1 MTTSVSPDTRRMW
14 LAARGPLA
22 ILLVIIAVAI
32 VLTLLRSH
40 SEGGRLDPRSAD
52 PNGSRALAQVLGDYG
67 VDVRPMHTLATT
79 SRAARD
85 ATVLITHPNTLDP
98 ADLKR
103 LSTIAEGL
111 VVIAPNQAL
120 ARAVDPDIDVT
131 GHTADDTHAPD
142 CALADEAGDAT
153 TGGIGYRTP
162 NGELCYPTSAGAAL
176 VRYDHDGTPVTLLGT
191 ATPLTNDAL
200 DEAGNAALTMRL
212 LGERERLVWYV
223 PSPSDPALRDGTS
236 SLLSLLPRG
245 WHYGIAT
252 LAIAAVLL
260 ALWRARRLGPVVTEP
275 LPVVVH
281 AAETTEGR
289 ARLYRRA
296 GAADHAAEALRDA
309 ARHRIAASAGLTA
322 DTGHETREAIV
333 AAASRSGRPA
343 DEVHWLLY
351 GPAPSD
357 DAALVRLAAE
367 LDRLENE
374 VRQA

>member
-1 MTTSVSPDTRRMW
+1 MTAGSTQVSPDTRRVW

-22 ILLVIIAVAI
+22 MLLVIVAAAI
-32 VLTLLRSH
+32 VLTLMRGH
-40 SEGGRLDPRSAD
+40 SEGGALDPRSAA

-67 VDVRPMHTLATT
+67 VDVRPMHTLATA
-79 SRAARD
+79 SRAAHG
-85 ATVLITHPNTLDP
+85 ATVLVTHPNTLDP
-98 ADLKR
+98 ADVKR
-103 LSTIAEGL
+103 LSTIAESL
-111 VVIAPNQAL
+111 VLIAPNQRL
-120 ARAVDPDIDVT
+120 ARAVDSDIDVT
-131 GHTADDTHAPD
+131 GQAAETTHAPE
-142 CALADEAGDAT
+142 CALADAAGDAT
-153 TGGIGYRTP
+153 TGGVGYRTP
-162 NGELCYPTSAGAAL
+162 NGELCYPTEAGASL
-176 VRYDHDGTPVTLLGT
+176 VRYDDGTPVTLLGT
-191 ATPLTNDAL
+191 ATPLTNEAL

-223 PSPSDPALRDGTS
+223 PSPTDPTLRDGS
-236 SLLSLLPRG
+236 ASLLSLLPSG
-245 WHYGIAT
+245 WRYGIAT

-289 ARLYRRA
+289 AQLYRRV

-322 DTGHETREAIV
+322 DAGPV
-333 AAASRSGRPA
+333 AVVAVASRGGRSP

-357 DAALVRLAAE
+357 DAALVRLATE

>member
-1 MTTSVSPDTRRMW
+1 MTDSSTPVSPDTRRVW

-22 ILLVIIAVAI
+22 MLLVIVAAAI
-32 VLTLLRSH
+32 VLALVRGH
-40 SEGGRLDPRSAD
+40 SEGGALDPRSAA

-79 SRAARD
+79 SRAAGG
-85 ATVLITHPNTLDP
+85 ATVLVTHPNTLDP
-98 ADLKR
+98 ADIKR
-103 LSTIAEGL
+103 LSTIAESL
-111 VVIAPNQAL
+111 VLIAPNQRL
-120 ARAVDPDIDVT
+120 ARAVDPDVEVT
-131 GHTADDTHAPD
+131 GHTADTTHAPE
-142 CALADEAGDAT
+142 CALADAAGDAT
-153 TGGIGYRTP
+153 TGGVGYRTP
-162 NGELCYPTSAGAAL
+162 NAELCYPTGDGSSL
-176 VRYDHDGTPVTLLGT
+176 VRYDDGGTPVTLLGT
-191 ATPLTNDAL
+191 ATPLTNEAL

-223 PSPSDPALRDGTS
+223 PSPTDPALRDGS
-236 SLLSLLPRG
+236 ASLLSLLPPG
-245 WHYGIAT
+245 WLYGIAT

-289 ARLYRRA
+289 ARLYRRV

-309 ARHRIAASAGLTA
+309 ARYRIAASAGLTA
-322 DTGHETREAIV
+322 DAGHQAVV
-333 AAASRSGRPA
+333 AVASRSGRSA

-357 DAALVRLAAE
+357 HAALVRIATE